1 MLGHGFGAL
10 ERLPT
15 ITTVLIG
22 WYGASAHAAARV
34 QINGLL
40 RVKAKIQPG
49 LVDPGDYTR
58 YPAYHS

>member
-15 ITTVLIG
+15 ILKTVLIG
-22 WYGASAHAAARV
+22 WHGASAHAAARV

-49 LVDPGDYTR
+49 
-58 YPAYHS
+58 

>member
-49 LVDPGDYTR
+49 
-58 YPAYHS
+58 